1 MSKIHA
7 AITAVNGYV
16 PDYILTN
23 KELETMV
30 DTNDEWIVTRT
41 GISERRILKEPGKA
55 TSDLAVPAVKGL
67 LEKRGI
73 SAEEIQAMGGKVPAS
88 STKFANANTSL
99 NANKLV
105 TDDEIGNG
113 DSIFD
118 F

>member
-1 MSKIHA
+1 
-7 AITAVNGYV
+7 
-16 PDYILTN
+16 
-23 KELETMV
+23 
-30 DTNDEWIVTRT
+30 
-41 GISERRILKEPGKA
+41 
-55 TSDLAVPAVKGL
+55 
-67 LEKRGI
+67 
-73 SAEEIQAMGGKVPAS
+73 MGGKVPAS

>member
-1 MSKIHA
+1 MSDSFKSSRNVEQTA
-7 AITAVNGYV
+7 AS
-16 PDYILTN
+16 
-23 KELETMV
+23 K
-30 DTNDEWIVTRT
+30 
-41 GISERRILKEPGKA
+41 KQ
-55 TSDLAVPAVKGL
+55 
-67 LEKRGI
+67 GI

-88 STKFANANTSL
+88 STKFTNANTSL